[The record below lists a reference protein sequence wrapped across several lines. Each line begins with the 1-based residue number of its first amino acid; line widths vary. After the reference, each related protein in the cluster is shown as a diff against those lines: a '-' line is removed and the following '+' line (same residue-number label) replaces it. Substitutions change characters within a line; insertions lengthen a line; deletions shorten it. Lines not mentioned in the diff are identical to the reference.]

1 MGVRQNQ
8 ISIPGLDPERISSM
22 FRELLT
28 VNQAALLIGK
38 SDDFIEDLI
47 AKGPGNEGITV
58 TYLGNKR
65 RVSRTVLINWI
76 MNHQYDES
84 KLKKNQFSN
93 IVK

>member
-8 ISIPGLDPERISSM
+8 IAIPGLDPERISSM

-28 VNQAALLIGK
+28 INQAALLIGK

-47 AKGPGNEGITV
+47 ARGPDNGGITV
-58 TYLGNKR
+58 TYINNKR
-65 RVSRTVLINWI
+65 RVSRTVLITWVLS
-76 MNHQYDES
+76 HQYDES